1 MLLQGYWT
9 DSQRPTH
16 KINSICYHQA
26 MKIEHF
32 KKKLEEDKLRLEI
45 ELENIGRRNP
55 AVPDDW
61 EMMPMET
68 DNESDIV
75 DQAGVV
81 TDRENDIAVLA
92 DLESRY
98 DSILSALSRI
108 EKKTYG
114 KCEVCGKEIR
124 EDRLEADPSA
134 TTCIEHL

>member
-1 MLLQGYWT
+1 
-9 DSQRPTH
+9 
-16 KINSICYHQA
+16 